1 MHLLLSVN
9 QITIYCFYAACV
21 PLSRVLYCLAN
32 FLRVAHKK
40 QKSNTGKR
48 KAQYRALAYLMCPY
62 PFAYFSDS
70 RKVRRAQGASLLF
83 KISGDSRLQPAGTTD
98 KKHQQCE
105 KNILGNAREKDFL
118 V

>member
-1 MHLLLSVN
+1 
-9 QITIYCFYAACV
+9 
-21 PLSRVLYCLAN
+21 
-32 FLRVAHKK
+32 
-40 QKSNTGKR
+40 
-48 KAQYRALAYLMCPY
+48 MCPY